1 MFCYEYLGFTL
12 TPVLDPSHPLRYRLQ
27 AAHFQALRM
36 RSLPHGT
43 GGLPVDVLSMMY
55 GGTVAPHLEIGPG
68 LWAPPHHGG
77 FSDYAT
83 PVVPPRT
90 DGGSS
95 SIANPF
101 EEAVK
106 LQRRCASHVLGL
118 CSKSRRSSQY
128 TTTALLF
135 SELGWTHLPSR
146 WDVARLRML
155 GNVLRSPPD
164 SLMRAVA
171 CHLAS
176 AAGNVSDPLQ
186 RRRVAWNWAA
196 VTADLVAGIDKEVGA
211 PEQLGPQFNFKK
223 MLPVKEDKCA
233 PVLVGD
239 VPAFDLDWRLA
250 AYEAVNG
257 ESGRDAA
264 WWKKNLDDRAKA
276 YAAAV
281 RAPAVPL
288 GDSLKD
294 RVCDPGV
301 QGGGVRAKDG
311 PATCGTTSTAAFTAA
326 LTQLNGAASF
336 GRGAMSP
343 YLRCGP
349 PNQTMRARLEL
360 RAGIQSSWRCPRLR
374 QDSAAGESAGDG
386 GEAAAVATLNS
397 SGCMWGST
405 TCQSCAGGVT
415 LDAWH
420 RLSECLTLDGTRA
433 ESFAAAVQRA
443 KDWGQRHPDKEK
455 NAATVVK
462 VLTEVDA
469 LRGTRPYRVFTF
481 LAALAAPVSFDACA
495 GIPQAW
501 ANLLCVD
508 RGSASM
514 QGASVAISVVF
525 PAFAPLAAQAAK
537 GIQRQAQ
544 GVPAG
549 ED

>member
-1 MFCYEYLGFTL
+1 
-12 TPVLDPSHPLRYRLQ
+12 
-27 AAHFQALRM
+27 
-36 RSLPHGT
+36 
-43 GGLPVDVLSMMY
+43 
-55 GGTVAPHLEIGPG
+55 
-68 LWAPPHHGG
+68 
-77 FSDYAT
+77 
-83 PVVPPRT
+83 
-90 DGGSS
+90 
-95 SIANPF
+95 
-101 EEAVK
+101 
-106 LQRRCASHVLGL
+106 VLGL
-118 CSKSRRSSQY
+118 CGKSRRSSQY
-128 TTTALLF
+128 ATTALLF

-171 CHLAS
+171 CQLAS

-186 RRRVAWNWAA
+186 RRKVAWNWAA

-223 MLPVKEDKCA
+223 MLPVKEEKCA
-233 PVLVGD
+233 PVLVGN
-239 VPAFDLDWRLA
+239 VPEFDLDWRLA

-257 ESGRDAA
+257 EGGRDAA
-264 WWKKNLDDRAKA
+264 WWKNNLDDRAKS

-288 GDSLKD
+288 GDSLKG
-294 RVCDPGV
+294 RVCDPGT

-311 PATCGTTSTAAFTAA
+311 PTTCGTTSTAAHLAA
-326 LTQLNGAASF
+326 LTQLHGGACF
-336 GRGAMSP
+336 GRGAMRP
-343 YLRCGP
+343 YIRCGLP
-349 PNQTMRARLEL
+349 GQTMRARLEL

-374 QDSAAGESAGDG
+374 QDSAAGEAAPGGGDD
-386 GEAAAVATLNS
+386 AAAPPGP
-397 SGCMWGST
+397 SGCMWGTSA
-405 TCQSCAGGVT
+405 CQSCAGGVT

-420 RLSECLTLDGTRA
+420 RLCECPALDDSRA

-443 KDWGQRHPDKEK
+443 KDWGQRYPEKEK

-462 VLTEVDA
+462 VLKEVDS

-495 GIPQAW
+495 GIPQEW
-501 ANLLCVD
+501 ANLLSVD
-508 RGSASM
+508 RGSASK
-514 QGASVAISVVF
+514 QGASVAVSVVF

-537 GIQRQAQ
+537 GILYQAQ
-544 GVPAG
+544 EVPGG